1 MGNKLDK
8 KAKKIVL
15 EPELERKLQSVF
27 YRFDLDSNGSITK
40 EEISTRFAHAAEQ
53 GDQRTQLEYE
63 EIYLNVVKLFISMD
77 SDKNGEIDLD
87 EFMLFWKSV
96 RAQNKSV
103 EQILKG
109 LEKLLNIVD
118 K

>member
-1 MGNKLDK
+1 MDLDK
-8 KAKKIVL
+8 
-15 EPELERKLQSVF
+15 S
-27 YRFDLDSNGSITK
+27 
-40 EEISTRFAHAAEQ
+40 
-53 GDQRTQLEYE
+53 
-63 EIYLNVVKLFISMD
+63 
-77 SDKNGEIDLD
+77 GEIDLD
-87 EFMLFWKSV
+87 EFMLFWKGV